1 MLPLWISVPCKPDQT
16 FFSLLNFWPAR
27 LYVQTVYV
35 CVCVWMGGGSVP
47 TKGVY
52 FSILQPLK
60 CLNLLP
66 VHYQWTWMPTKGS
79 AYNGRRV
86 PISVDCSPIFIQPSH
101 STISTHENHCW
112 LFHTFRS
119 SAVTG
124 ERSRPDTTSSTAPM
138 SWTFNVEKIKMAA
151 VSE

>member
-1 MLPLWISVPCKPDQT
+1 MLPLWISVPCNLTRHSFLSWTSGQQDYMYKQCMCV
-16 FFSLLNFWPAR
+16 R
-27 LYVQTVYV
+27 V
-35 CVCVWMGGGSVP
+35 CEWGGSVP
-47 TKGVY
+47 TEGVY

-60 CLNLLP
+60 CLDLLP

-101 STISTHENHCW
+101 IISTHENHCW

-138 SWTFNVEKIKMAA
+138 SCTFNVEKIKMAA